1 MSNHNLLFFED
12 SLDDQL
18 RAKHSQINDAVG
30 RIPKDQFLVSSEQ
43 ELVDH
48 VVAGLTVEAPVLH
61 EDKTT
66 MNQQETQV
74 DVSGDPMRL
83 FSPGHSGPFYIPGTQ
98 VDVDIPF
105 TGEEWIF
112 RYRTNPWSSVYPQ
125 AEIGRGS
132 LRISISL
139 SHDAEPTKFKDT
151 YERELKLLLDHVD
164 RARKQVV
171 GYNKSLPQLVQQA
184 INNRRDRI
192 NKHGNIAAL
201 MDIPLASKPGAPA
214 ITPVKLQIRRAP
226 PLPFPPKTGL
236 QPEPGIADETYE
248 RILRFIRHQ
257 GRTFETTPS
266 TYAVHGE
273 EDLRNIILAQ
283 LNGHFEGDA
292 VGEAFRGNGK
302 TDISIEQDD
311 RAAFVGE
318 CKVWKGP
325 GGVTAALDQLLGYL
339 TWRDSKAALIVF
351 NTKNKEFSII
361 LKTLPATLNTHKLFL
376 KDLPCEE
383 PGEWRVQ
390 MRSLEDEGRRV
401 SVHVFVF
408 DLFT

>member
-1 MSNHNLLFFED
+1 M
-12 SLDDQL
+12 
-18 RAKHSQINDAVG
+18 
-30 RIPKDQFLVSSEQ
+30 
-43 ELVDH
+43 
-48 VVAGLTVEAPVLH
+48 LH

-66 MNQQETQV
+66 MNQQETQG
-74 DVSGDPMRL
+74 DVSGDPMRF

-125 AEIGRGS
+125 AVIGRGS

-151 YERELKLLLDHVD
+151 YERELKLLRDHLD

-201 MDIPLASKPGAPA
+201 MDIPLASKPGAPP
-214 ITPVKLQIRRAP
+214 ITAVKLQIRRP
-226 PLPFPPKTGL
+226 PLLPVPPKTGL
-236 QPEPGIADETYE
+236 QPEPGIAADTYE

-257 GRTFETTPS
+257 GRTFERTPS

-292 VGEAFRGNGK
+292 VSEAFRGNGK

-325 GGVTAALDQLLGYL
+325 AGVTAALDQLLGYL

-351 NTKNKEFSII
+351 NTKHKEFSMV
-361 LKTLPATLNTHKLFL
+361 LKTLPATE
-376 KDLPCEE
+376 CERNLV
-383 PGEWRVQ
+383 GN
-390 MRSLEDEGRRV
+390 
-401 SVHVFVF
+401 
-408 DLFT
+408 